1 MLAPLLE
8 NMLSPMVLAFAL
20 GLIACLAGSTLRVP
34 DPVYQVLSMYLL
46 LAIGLKGGIELRDTK
61 LAELWRP
68 ALATVGVG
76 VTAPLAVMWAAT
88 RLLRV
93 SREDA
98 ASLAAHYGSVSVVT
112 FIAAKTFTEGTGL
125 AVAGILTA
133 LVVVMEVPGILVGLA
148 MGRKGQSGSDMGT
161 VLLDLLRCKGV
172 ILMVGGL
179 LIGLFSSHKGI
190 EAVKPFFT
198 IAFPGVLVL
207 FLLEMGLL
215 CGQRVKDVLAMGW
228 KVPAFGVGI
237 SCLLAS
243 VGVAVGSLAGMETG
257 TAAVFGVMAGSAS
270 YIAAPAAVAHA
281 LPEANPS
288 LSLGLALG
296 ISFPFNLALGIP
308 LSMKLAHWL
317 G

>member
-8 NMLSPMVLAFAL
+8 NLLSPVVLAFAL
-20 GLIACLAGSTLRVP
+20 GLLACLAGSTMRVP

-46 LAIGLKGGIELRDTK
+46 LAIGLKGGIELRDTQF
-61 LAELWRP
+61 AELWRP

-76 VTAPLAVMWAAT
+76 LTAPLAVMWAA
-88 RLLRV
+88 RRFLKV
-93 SREDA
+93 GREDA

-112 FIAAKTFTEGTGL
+112 FITAKAFTESSGM

-148 MGRKGQSGSDMGT
+148 LGRKKQSGSSMLT

-179 LIGLFSSHKGI
+179 LIGYVASPKGI
-190 EAVKPFFT
+190 ESVKPFFT
-198 IAFPGVLVL
+198 TAFPGVLVL
-207 FLLEMGLL
+207 FLLELGLL
-215 CGQRVKDVLAMGW
+215 CGQRLKDVLAMGW
-228 KVPAFGVGI
+228 KVPAFGMAV
-237 SCLLAS
+237 SCILAC
-243 VGVAVGSLAGMETG
+243 VGVGVGTLVGMNPG

-270 YIAAPAAVAHA
+270 YIAAPAAVSHA

-308 LSMKLAHWL
+308 LSMKLAQWL